1 MFRPRALCQ
10 IKPAPIDDNVNTH
23 KSSLPPDYFNTFPTH
38 SGTQKE
44 FQSKNKKPMQLTT
57 KAFLV
62 QKIDRKSIE
71 DLEQKEQMID
81 FNNFLLQFK
90 QDEINNL
97 TAIDLFDIDGELLE
111 QLKQKCLNFTDAAS
125 KILED
130 KEKAGKVDEAEAED
144 DQKFMNYLSSLY
156 IELKNSSINVE
167 IATNLIDKIKSL
179 QYNADGVKVYFK
191 NE

>member
-1 MFRPRALCQ
+1 M
-10 IKPAPIDDNVNTH
+10 
-23 KSSLPPDYFNTFPTH
+23 
-38 SGTQKE
+38 
-44 FQSKNKKPMQLTT
+44 
-57 KAFLV
+57 
-62 QKIDRKSIE
+62 
-71 DLEQKEQMID
+71 
-81 FNNFLLQFK
+81 
-90 QDEINNL
+90 
-97 TAIDLFDIDGELLE
+97 
-111 QLKQKCLNFTDAAS
+111 
-125 KILED
+125 ED

>member
-10 IKPAPIDDNVNTH
+10 IKPAPIGQNLNTH
-23 KSSLPPDYFNTFPTH
+23 KSSFTPNFLTRTPQYTNNT
-38 SGTQKE
+38 KE
-44 FQSKNKKPMQLTT
+44 FPSKSKKPMQLTT